1 MKIVYYKWRVTLPGR
16 GSVEVK
22 ADSRYWACV
31 KAARVWGERWTQ
43 IAKDL
48 TVERLEEVGRA

>member
-1 MKIVYYKWRVTLPGR
+1 MKIVYYKWRVTHPER
-16 GSVEVK
+16 GSVEVE

-43 IAKDL
+43 IARDL
-48 TVERLEEVGRA
+48 TLEKLEEVKS